1 MSIDNFINTL
11 RVLAEGESQE
21 ADPKLLPTDLFNN
34 RTDVIDSLVDI
45 LNAVDNGD
53 INEETIYDIFRYLIT
68 IDVRIGY
75 RFDPE
80 AVGEF
85 TNDNQLM
92 SAIGETYIQLN
103 SIFSITQSELATALT
118 EGTVSQEYSGITGAF
133 IQAFESN
140 YSDNLDLL
148 EYLHALIRFH
158 KEFCVGNPNG
168 LSVWWADAIAD
179 VYNSRTEL
187 EDSAEMY
194 DFTEDSVKDAVRNW
208 YVENIPNVH
217 RYWDN
222 CSSVIQNVGPN
233 NLITVLYEETQ
244 REMESLHNLA
254 SERAFMVDQPAE
266 ILLKKITTVEELFID
281 LLIE

>member
-11 RVLAEGESQE
+11 RVLAEGESQVD
-21 ADPKLLPTDLFNN
+21 DPKLLPTDLFNN
-34 RTDVIDSLVDI
+34 RTDVINSLVDI

>member
-11 RVLAEGESQE
+11 RVLAEGESQVD
-21 ADPKLLPTDLFNN
+21 DPKLLPTDLFNN

-158 KEFCVGNPNG
+158 KEFCVSNPNG

>member
-11 RVLAEGESQE
+11 RVLAEGESQVD
-21 ADPKLLPTDLFNN
+21 DPKLLPTDLFNN

-92 SAIGETYIQLN
+92 SAFGETYIQLN

>member
-11 RVLAEGESQE
+11 RVLAEGESQVD
-21 ADPKLLPTDLFNN
+21 DPKLLPTDLFNN
-34 RTDVIDSLVDI
+34 RTDVINSLVDI

-158 KEFCVGNPNG
+158 KEFCVSNPNG

>member
-1 MSIDNFINTL
+1 
-11 RVLAEGESQE
+11 
-21 ADPKLLPTDLFNN
+21 
-34 RTDVIDSLVDI
+34 
-45 LNAVDNGD
+45 
-53 INEETIYDIFRYLIT
+53 
-68 IDVRIGY
+68 
-75 RFDPE
+75 
-80 AVGEF
+80 
-85 TNDNQLM
+85 
-92 SAIGETYIQLN
+92 
-103 SIFSITQSELATALT
+103 
-118 EGTVSQEYSGITGAF
+118 
-133 IQAFESN
+133 
-140 YSDNLDLL
+140 
-148 EYLHALIRFH
+148 
-158 KEFCVGNPNG
+158 
-168 LSVWWADAIAD
+168 
-179 VYNSRTEL
+179 
-187 EDSAEMY
+187 MY

>member
-11 RVLAEGESQE
+11 RVLAEGESQVD
-21 ADPKLLPTDLFNN
+21 DPKLLPTDLFNN
-34 RTDVIDSLVDI
+34 RTDVINSLVDI

-92 SAIGETYIQLN
+92 SAICETYIQLN

>member
-11 RVLAEGESQE
+11 RVLAEGESQVD
-21 ADPKLLPTDLFNN
+21 DPKLLPTDLFNN

-208 YVENIPNVH
+208 YVENIPNIH

>member
-11 RVLAEGESQE
+11 RVLAEGESQVD
-21 ADPKLLPTDLFNN
+21 DPKLLPTDLFNN

-53 INEETIYDIFRYLIT
+53 INEETIYDIFRHLIT

>member
-11 RVLAEGESQE
+11 RVLAEGESQVD
-21 ADPKLLPTDLFNN
+21 DPKLLPTDLFNN

-148 EYLHALIRFH
+148 QYLHALIRFH

>member
-11 RVLAEGESQE
+11 RVLAEGESQVD
-21 ADPKLLPTDLFNN
+21 DPKLLPTDLFNN

-53 INEETIYDIFRYLIT
+53 INEEAIYDVFRYLIT

>member
-11 RVLAEGESQE
+11 RVLAEGESQVD
-21 ADPKLLPTDLFNN
+21 DPKLLPTDLLNN

>member
-1 MSIDNFINTL
+1 MPIDNFINTL
-11 RVLAEGESQE
+11 RVLAEGESQVD
-21 ADPKLLPTDLFNN
+21 DPKLLPTDLFNN

>member
-11 RVLAEGESQE
+11 RVLAEGESQVD
-21 ADPKLLPTDLFNN
+21 DPKLLPTDLFNN

-45 LNAVDNGD
+45 LNAVDNGG

>member
-11 RVLAEGESQE
+11 RVLAEGESQVD
-21 ADPKLLPTDLFNN
+21 DPKLLPTDLFNN

>member
-11 RVLAEGESQE
+11 RVLAEGESQVD
-21 ADPKLLPTDLFNN
+21 DPKLLPTDLFNN

-222 CSSVIQNVGPN
+222 CSSVI
-233 NLITVLYEETQ
+233 LSI
-244 REMESLHNLA
+244 SLPKRISLPFN
-254 SERAFMVDQPAE
+254 PT
-266 ILLKKITTVEELFID
+266 ILQMFLVA
-281 LLIE
+281 

>member
-11 RVLAEGESQE
+11 RVLAEGESQVD
-21 ADPKLLPTDLFNN
+21 DPKLLPTDLFNN
-34 RTDVIDSLVDI
+34 RTDVINSLVDI

-85 TNDNQLM
+85 INDNQLM

>member
-11 RVLAEGESQE
+11 RVLADGESQE

>member
-11 RVLAEGESQE
+11 RVLAEGESQVD
-21 ADPKLLPTDLFNN
+21 DPKLLPTDLFNN

-158 KEFCVGNPNG
+158 KEFCIGNPNG

>member
-11 RVLAEGESQE
+11 RVLAEGESQVD
-21 ADPKLLPTDLFNN
+21 DPKLLPTDLFNN
-34 RTDVIDSLVDI
+34 RTDVINSLVDI

-233 NLITVLYEETQ
+233 NLITVLYEKTQ

>member
-11 RVLAEGESQE
+11 RVLAEGESQVD
-21 ADPKLLPTDLFNN
+21 DPKLLPTDLFNN

-194 DFTEDSVKDAVRNW
+194 DFTEDSVKDAVRNL

>member
-11 RVLAEGESQE
+11 RVLAEGESQVD
-21 ADPKLLPTDLFNN
+21 DPKLLPTDLFNN
-34 RTDVIDSLVDI
+34 RTDVINSLVDI

-118 EGTVSQEYSGITGAF
+118 EGTVSQEYSGITGAL

>member
-11 RVLAEGESQE
+11 RVLAEGESQVD
-21 ADPKLLPTDLFNN
+21 DPKLLPTDLFNN

-68 IDVRIGY
+68 INIRIGY

-92 SAIGETYIQLN
+92 SAIDETYIQLN
-103 SIFSITQSELATALT
+103 SIFSITQSELVTALT

>member
-11 RVLAEGESQE
+11 RVLAEGESQVD
-21 ADPKLLPTDLFNN
+21 DPKLLPTDLFNN

-45 LNAVDNGD
+45 LNAVDNDD

-217 RYWDN
+217 HYWDN

>member
-11 RVLAEGESQE
+11 RVLAEGESQVD
-21 ADPKLLPTDLFNN
+21 DPKLLPTDLFNN

-45 LNAVDNGD
+45 LNAVDNDD